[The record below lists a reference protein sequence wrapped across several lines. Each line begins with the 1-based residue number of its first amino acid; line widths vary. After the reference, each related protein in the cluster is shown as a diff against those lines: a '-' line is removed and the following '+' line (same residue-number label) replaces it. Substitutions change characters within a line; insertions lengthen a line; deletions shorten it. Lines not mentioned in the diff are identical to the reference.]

1 MSERQS
7 AKVHGHYHGTT
18 NVIIST
24 RILSYLVSLN
34 TGTQEEEGEP
44 RPTVT
49 DRFPH
54 KSCSYNGQ
62 QTGCTGQIVW
72 AQTDLG

>member
-18 NVIIST
+18 QTLSFQPV
-24 RILSYLVSLN
+24 SYLVSLN

-54 KSCSYNGQ
+54 KSCSYNGAAYRMHW
-62 QTGCTGQIVW
+62 TNSAG
-72 AQTDLG
+72 AD